1 MPVPSYTRLRRLGV
15 SERYQATRHCLGHGT
30 NVVLSAKY
38 IAKDGAP
45 LTPESLFPAL
55 RTLIETHALLGVR
68 LEGNEASS
76 NVAFV
81 RLPSVDLSRIVEFS
95 PEGDLKD
102 TLEKQL
108 SVNFV
113 DTQGDVPLWRVQ
125 VLGGRTV
132 LAVFHHATADG
143 LGVATFHHGLLKAL
157 RDSSSQDSSPLVSVP
172 DLPVPPS
179 IDSVTD
185 IGPSFR
191 KLLSAVGTFLLPP
204 AWTKRGSTWTANDV
218 PAKVPDLKVN
228 VRLLTFPAS
237 NMQKLATLCHAHST
251 TVTSV
256 LWVLQVCALSRI
268 LGDTKYKYLSTNV
281 AISLRPLIGV
291 SDTEKI
297 CHYASDF
304 FVTAPVNTGFS
315 WDRARRFSAELQ
327 AEKTDAR
334 YILGLLKLAG
344 NLKKFMARELGKKR
358 MVGIQISNLG
368 RFNAVEEGRWQIED
382 IFFGQ
387 ADVVAGAGL
396 SINVVGNPSGT
407 LNIAF
412 TWGET
417 SLESEFV
424 ERFIESFQDEL
435 YEILD

>member
-1 MPVPSYTRLRRLGV
+1 MPSYTRLRRLGLL
-15 SERYQATRHCLGHGT
+15 ERFQVTRHFLGHGT

-38 IAKDGAP
+38 TAEDGAP
-45 LTPESLFPAL
+45 LTQESLFPAL

-76 NVAFV
+76 NVAFI

-95 PEGDLKD
+95 PDCDLKA

-108 SVNFV
+108 STNFV

-125 VLGGRTV
+125 VLGGWTV

-143 LGVATFHHGLLKAL
+143 LSAATFHHGLLEAL
-157 RDSSSQDSSPLVSVP
+157 RNPRSQDSSPSVSVP

-179 IDSVTD
+179 IDSVTN

-191 KLLSAVGTFLLPP
+191 KLLSAMGMS
-204 AWTKRGSTWTANDV
+204 WTARGSTWTANDV
-218 PAKVPDLKVN
+218 PAMVPTLRVN

-237 NMQKLATLCHAHST
+237 YMQKLSTLCHTHNAT
-251 TVTSV
+251 ITSA
-256 LWVLQVCALSRI
+256 LWVLQACALSRV
-268 LGDTKYKYLSTNV
+268 LVDTKYKYLSTNV
-281 AISLRPLIGV
+281 AISLRRVIGV
-291 SDTEKI
+291 RDTEVI

-304 FVTAPVNTGFS
+304 FVTAPVDTMFS
-315 WDRARRFSAELQ
+315 WDRARRFAAELQ
-327 AEKTDAR
+327 AEKTEAR
-334 YILGLLKLAG
+334 YTVGLLRLVG
-344 NLKKFMARELGKKR
+344 NLKKFMTSELGKKR
-358 MVGIQISNLG
+358 LLGIQISNLG
-368 RFNAVEEGRWQIED
+368 RFNALEEGNWRIED

-396 SINVVGNPSGT
+396 SINVVGDPSGT

-417 SLESEFV
+417 SAESEFV
-424 ERFIESFQDEL
+424 ERFIKSFQDEF
-435 YEILD
+435 Y